1 MSNGAETDG
10 NATTSGGA
18 AGGDAPAAPSQ
29 EALLGRLMTAI
40 NNALELEIVTAV
52 SDFSI
57 DHFDDP
63 KNALEVKLG
72 KKPTGYVTSINLLT
86 GDIRNVISPDYA
98 AGHQMMDAF
107 RERFVAAGGEIVG
120 EAFPPLQGTKDY
132 GSYLTAAKASGAEAA
147 FVFFA
152 GGAAIT
158 FVKQYHEFGLAK
170 DLPLYGAGFLTSAAY
185 VHVQG
190 PAADG
195 IVAPEER
202 ESVQLLRELLASDEE
217 ED

>member
-1 MSNGAETDG
+1 MGNGAETDG

-98 AGHQMMDAF
+98 AGQNKEL
-107 RERFVAAGGEIVG
+107 REYHTTQVALAREIVANNLKMIG
-120 EAFPPLQGTKDY
+120 ELAEKLRGWIKEDQ
-132 GSYLTAAKASGAEAA
+132 AASG
-147 FVFFA
+147 
-152 GGAAIT
+152 
-158 FVKQYHEFGLAK
+158 
-170 DLPLYGAGFLTSAAY
+170 
-185 VHVQG
+185 G
-190 PAADG
+190 P
-195 IVAPEER
+195 
-202 ESVQLLRELLASDEE
+202 
-217 ED
+217 